1 MKTRSRVWWRQ
12 KSFSSRL
19 AEFEALL
26 PDAGFAQ
33 IVFYEVGQVF
43 GDELVV
49 AHNGDEQSV
58 DGFALPSRNNHWTT
72 WSATG
77 SAAKRA

>member
-33 IVFYEVGQVF
+33 TLFYEVGQVF
-43 GDELVV
+43 GDELAVSHDG
-49 AHNGDEQSV
+49 AEQPV
-58 DGFALPSRNNHWTT
+58 DGLALPSPNNHWTT